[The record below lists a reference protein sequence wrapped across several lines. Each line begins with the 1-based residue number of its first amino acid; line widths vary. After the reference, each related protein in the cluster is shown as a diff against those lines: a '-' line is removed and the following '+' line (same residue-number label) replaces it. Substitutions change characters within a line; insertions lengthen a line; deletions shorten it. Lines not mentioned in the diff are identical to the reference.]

1 MFWKH
6 NQLLFQKELILIKF
20 IKKTLFFLMQ
30 SYIIQEHKQIFNYI
44 FSSIIILFNSDRLW
58 EFHIFR
64 GGLKFYYF

>member
-30 SYIIQEHKQIFNYI
+30 SDIIQEHKQIFNYI

>member
-30 SYIIQEHKQIFNYI
+30 SDIVQEHKQIFNYT
-44 FSSIIILFNSDRLW
+44 FSSIIILFNSDRLR

>member
-30 SYIIQEHKQIFNYI
+30 SDIVQEHKQIFNYT
-44 FSSIIILFNSDRLW
+44 FSSIIILFNSDRLR

-64 GGLKFYYF
+64 GDLKFYYF

>member
-44 FSSIIILFNSDRLW
+44 FSSIIILFNSDRLR

-64 GGLKFYYF
+64 GDLKFYYF

>member
-30 SYIIQEHKQIFNYI
+30 SDIVQEHKQIFNYI
-44 FSSIIILFNSDRLW
+44 FSSIIILFNSDRLR

-64 GGLKFYYF
+64 GDLKFYYF

>member
-30 SYIIQEHKQIFNYI
+30 SDIVQEHKQIFNYI

>member
-30 SYIIQEHKQIFNYI
+30 SDIIQEHKQIFNYI
-44 FSSIIILFNSDRLW
+44 FSSIIILFNSDRLR

-64 GGLKFYYF
+64 GDLKFYYF